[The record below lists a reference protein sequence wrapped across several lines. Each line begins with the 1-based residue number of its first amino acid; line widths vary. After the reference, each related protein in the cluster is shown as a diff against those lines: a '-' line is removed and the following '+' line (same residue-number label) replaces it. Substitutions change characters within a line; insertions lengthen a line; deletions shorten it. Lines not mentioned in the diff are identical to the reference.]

1 MGQPNTRR
9 NYTSMQD
16 WVEVFLIFSATF
28 RKFETETTQV
38 SDAKWIDKKMCM
50 LEMILNKDTYY
61 F

>member
-16 WVEVFLIFSATF
+16 WVEVFLIFIATF
-28 RKFETETTQV
+28 RKFETETIQV
-38 SDAKWIDKKMCM
+38 SDVKWIKKMCM